1 MTFLSTVAVLDL
13 KVPNNKELTNRRG
26 LHDGAVRL
34 RKMPTARAYMGTSPS
49 RAKVDDL
56 GEGDLRAS

>member
-1 MTFLSTVAVLDL
+1 MTFLSTVTVLDL

-26 LHDGAVRL
+26 LQDGAVRL
-34 RKMPTARAYMGTSPS
+34 RKMPTARAYMGTSRS

-56 GEGDLRAS
+56 GEDDLRA